1 MKATLSTTAVS
12 IAIPTYRREAVLLE
26 TIRHV
31 LTLPT
36 LPHEILVVD
45 QTALHDQITEEQ
57 LSEWSQQ
64 GVIRWIRRDRP
75 SITAAMNHAL
85 EIAQAPLVLFLDDDV
100 VPVSDI
106 VQQHQRAHQT
116 DSGLWA
122 TVGQIIQPWQQSSRI
137 DPPRTLQGLRAD
149 FDFPFHSTVEAVV
162 QNVMAGNLCV
172 NRGKAI
178 SVGGFDET
186 FVGSAYRFETE
197 FAKRMI
203 QAGGRIRFL
212 GSAGLIHL
220 KASAGGTR
228 TEGSHLTSASPHHGF
243 GDYYYAFRHGSLTE
257 AWKYSLRRLTRE
269 VSTRF
274 HMRHPW
280 WIPVK
285 LLGELRG
292 LVAGL
297 RAAQRS
303 DKGRSVVQTHGKSPT
318 ASNEGPVAAVAAEQ
332 SPTRLRSH

>member
-1 MKATLSTTAVS
+1 MS
-12 IAIPTYRREAVLLE
+12 IAIPTYRRDSVLAE
-26 TIRHV
+26 TIRQV
-31 LTLPT
+31 LTMQT
-36 LPHEILVVD
+36 ASNEILIID
-45 QTALHDQITEEQ
+45 QTPLHDQTTEEQ

-64 GVIRWIRRDRP
+64 GVIRWIRREQP
-75 SITAAMNHAL
+75 SIPAAMNHAL
-85 EIAQAPLVLFLDDDV
+85 QIARTPLVLFLDDDI

-106 VQQHQRAHQT
+106 VQQHLLAHQT
-116 DSGLWA
+116 DAGLWA

-137 DPPRTLQGLRAD
+137 DPPRTLRGLRTD
-149 FDFPFHSTVEAVV
+149 FDFPFHSTVEADV

-172 NRGKAI
+172 NRAKAL

-186 FVGSAYRFETE
+186 FMGSAYRFETE
-197 FAKRMI
+197 FAKRLI
-203 QAGGRIRFL
+203 LAGGRIRFL

-220 KASAGGTR
+220 KAAAGGTR
-228 TEGSHLTSASPHHGF
+228 TDGNHLTSAAPHHGF
-243 GDYYYAFRHGSLTE
+243 GDYYYAFRHGSLIK
-257 AWKYSLRRLTRE
+257 AWVYSLQRMTRE

-292 LVAGL
+292 LMAGR

-303 DKGRSVVQTHGKSPT
+303 ERGRSVLPQNGSFPT
-318 ASNEGPVAAVAAEQ
+318 GSKGDPAPMITAEQ
-332 SPTRLRSH
+332 APTQLRSH